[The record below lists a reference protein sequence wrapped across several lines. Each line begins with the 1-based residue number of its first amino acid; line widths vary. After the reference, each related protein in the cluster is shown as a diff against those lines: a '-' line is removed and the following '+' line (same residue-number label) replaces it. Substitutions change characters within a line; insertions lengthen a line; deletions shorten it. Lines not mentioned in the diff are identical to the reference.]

1 MIESQGTAAIKN
13 IRTMINHLEK
23 HPDDEASTIEIRNR
37 PLLNGLCI
45 TDFGDDGAIFLAM
58 PQYGPRD
65 MDVTLHGKPSILAK
79 VAFEKYFLHKI
90 ETGDTDPYYEKWMLH
105 LIGVDRVTSKLN

>member
-1 MIESQGTAAIKN
+1 
-13 IRTMINHLEK
+13 MINHLEK